1 MFRFKDLTTYG
12 YFTFYFIGIS
22 GRQLSSLER
31 MVDEIIRMDP
41 PPTTVTN
48 ENDYIASSSM
58 VRIL

>member
-1 MFRFKDLTTYG
+1 MA
-12 YFTFYFIGIS
+12 YFTLYFIGIS

-41 PPTTVTN
+41 PPAPVSD